1 MNINYEY
8 YKVFYYV
15 ARYKSITIASK
26 LLYNNQPNISRII
39 KKLEEELACPLFIRQ
54 RHGVSLTPEGEKLY
68 KHIALAYEQISLAE
82 IELNKDK
89 DLLAGTLS
97 IAVSEI
103 ALHCLLLPV
112 LKEYKANYPNIRI
125 KISNHST
132 PQAIESLRKGL
143 VDIALV
149 TSPFDTYSDIISF
162 KIKAIQEVA
171 IAANSFN
178 CKDIL
183 NYQDLINYPLIGLEE
198 NTSSNSFY
206 AKLFNHYNLNYR
218 NDIEA
223 ATADQIL
230 AMVKAGLGIGFVPLE
245 FLNSDDLKILSLEKP
260 IPKRDICLITRKDIP
275 LNLATNRLKEML
287 IKSSQ

>member
-143 VDIALV
+143 VDISLV

-162 KIKAIQEVA
+162 KIKTIQEVA

-206 AKLFNHYNLNYR
+206 TKLFNQYNLNYH

-230 AMVKAGLGIGFVPLE
+230 AIVKAGLGIGFVPLE

>member
-143 VDIALV
+143 VDIA
-149 TSPFDTYSDIISF
+149 
-162 KIKAIQEVA
+162 
-171 IAANSFN
+171 
-178 CKDIL
+178 
-183 NYQDLINYPLIGLEE
+183 
-198 NTSSNSFY
+198 
-206 AKLFNHYNLNYR
+206 
-218 NDIEA
+218 
-223 ATADQIL
+223 
-230 AMVKAGLGIGFVPLE
+230 
-245 FLNSDDLKILSLEKP
+245 
-260 IPKRDICLITRKDIP
+260 
-275 LNLATNRLKEML
+275 
-287 IKSSQ
+287 